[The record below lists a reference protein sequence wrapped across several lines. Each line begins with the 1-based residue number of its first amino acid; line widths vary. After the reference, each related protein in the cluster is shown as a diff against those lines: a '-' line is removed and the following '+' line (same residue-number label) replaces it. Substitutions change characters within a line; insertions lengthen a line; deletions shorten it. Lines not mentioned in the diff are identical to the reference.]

1 MTKPWRKDVI
11 CRSSQQ
17 SKIEERKG
25 TEQHRDDHL
34 RGRQEWTGWRVSP
47 TLLSQKGLYM
57 SARSFVCFAS
67 CTFAMEVWGGEKVY
81 PGTTDSEP
89 LLGWGQN
96 ELLKPKQTIW
106 EKVTWFLIQNK
117 CSLLKQS
124 FDGVYKHVIR
134 SKKSCGL
141 FRILKMLLMKF
152 SVRIWLAIRKAP
164 LQCHLVERIC
174 SDCIWVYHLDIF
186 TLKKKNLTHY
196 DILALK
202 ILWQAISLKLL
213 PLLKLFKIYPRK

>member
-1 MTKPWRKDVI
+1 MCVSACVWL
-11 CRSSQQ
+11 SL
-17 SKIEERKG
+17 EERMWFAEAPSRARLRKRR
-25 TEQHRDDHL
+25 EKHRDDHL

-186 TLKKKNLTHY
+186 TLKKKKSDTLWHFSSQDTVTGNFIKVITL
-196 DILALK
+196 IK
-202 ILWQAISLKLL
+202 II
-213 PLLKLFKIYPRK
+213 